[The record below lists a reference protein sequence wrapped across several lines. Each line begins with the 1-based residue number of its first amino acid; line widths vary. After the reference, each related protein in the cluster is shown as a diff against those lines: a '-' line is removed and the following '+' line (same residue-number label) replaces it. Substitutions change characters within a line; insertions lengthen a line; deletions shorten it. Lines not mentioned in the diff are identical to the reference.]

1 MDKVTTFEWI
11 SLAAILFG
19 PIFAVLATRYLDD
32 RKSDHQQRLSVFKT
46 LMRTRRTPVVP
57 DHVGALNLVE
67 IEFAN
72 DQQVLSAW
80 RILFT
85 HFGTEHQPKAQERQ
99 DASLSEEENRNR
111 QAQFL
116 TRIATER
123 QTLLAKL
130 LHCMAKA
137 LGYKIEQLEIFEGGY
152 TPQGWAD
159 DELEGRAVR
168 RLFAEI
174 ALGKRPFPIGVFN
187 NAAGSSVPPTNQQA

>member
-1 MDKVTTFEWI
+1 
-11 SLAAILFG
+11 
-19 PIFAVLATRYLDD
+19 
-32 RKSDHQQRLSVFKT
+32 
-46 LMRTRRTPVVP
+46 MRTRRTPVVP